1 MKRKCYT
8 NYSFFSIQKELEDT
22 DLLDLHEH
30 INEKIIGNNFNV
42 KIYTKEFLNSSNPLY
57 QCQNLYK
64 RYDHSVNDL
73 IYIEYQY
80 ENKTFYKMYDYN
92 EGHKFCEIGICY
104 LYIVKNSSFIIY
116 NDENL
121 ILNINDYLEPN
132 ILDNNTFIGFQFTN
146 IDQGKL
152 IEKTDNEN
160 EIITSS
166 TNSLFSNARQFK
178 YSTSCFYC
186 FDKISLEIIYGNGN
200 SFNRKGQFTINVL
213 PNYCNK
219 LLSNINRIC
228 YTNLTLDS
236 IKNNIISNS
245 SYNNFSYHNNEK
257 IYGINYNLNVY
268 FKEPLENNECN
279 NLLKN
284 YYETNNFILFDI
296 TKENKQYIELYAK
309 KDNEYYYV
317 NQNLCEGIFL
327 YNATKVIDINGEYQI
342 NLLNYF
348 SDLIPPYINLDISNN
363 LEKYSFLFYRLN
375 EDGNYEL
382 FINSNIILNN
392 NFLITFIPDDYK
404 YYKETFKY
412 VLIKRNSTI
421 TDYVNVNIQSE
432 IIFNIFPSYCKSYQE
447 MDCISKK
454 NIEEILQILDYDYK
468 NIKNHNGEVIENN
481 DFYIQINKM
490 DNNKKIMLN

>member
-57 QCQNLYK
+57 QCQNLYPL
-64 RYDHSVNDL
+64 YNSSVNEL

-152 IEKTDNEN
+152 IEKADNEN

-186 FDKISLEIIYGNGN
+186 FDAISLEIIYGNGN

-236 IKNNIISNS
+236 IKNNIHLI
-245 SYNNFSYHNNEK
+245 
-257 IYGINYNLNVY
+257 I
-268 FKEPLENNECN
+268 
-279 NLLKN
+279 
-284 YYETNNFILFDI
+284 
-296 TKENKQYIELYAK
+296 
-309 KDNEYYYV
+309 
-317 NQNLCEGIFL
+317 IFL
-327 YNATKVIDINGEYQI
+327 IIIMK
-342 NLLNYF
+342 
-348 SDLIPPYINLDISNN
+348 
-363 LEKYSFLFYRLN
+363 KYM
-375 EDGNYEL
+375 E
-382 FINSNIILNN
+382 
-392 NFLITFIPDDYK
+392 
-404 YYKETFKY
+404 
-412 VLIKRNSTI
+412 
-421 TDYVNVNIQSE
+421 
-432 IIFNIFPSYCKSYQE
+432 
-447 MDCISKK
+447 
-454 NIEEILQILDYDYK
+454 
-468 NIKNHNGEVIENN
+468 
-481 DFYIQINKM
+481 
-490 DNNKKIMLN
+490 